1 MIKLRNKETAK
12 RRQKD
17 TPKGKK
23 KSNNYS
29 QYVEFT
35 RINEVNH
42 EVSRQYVTD
51 ASVIKSGCQSN
62 NEHDEEAKGQSNI
75 DEINIK

>member
-1 MIKLRNKETAK
+1 MIKLRNKGTAK
-12 RRQKD
+12 KRQKD

-23 KSNNYS
+23 KTNNYS
-29 QYVEFT
+29 QDVEFT

-42 EVSRQYVTD
+42 EVTRQYVTD
-51 ASVIKSGCQSN
+51 ASVIKSECQSN